1 MAQYPNPNTRPDFS
15 NPVALFNNIFWTNTA
30 YTLSQ
35 PGPGATLVSNGTIDF
50 EVHGTT
56 RNADTFTPRY
66 SDLSAGTTM
75 LGPDGVLHAPPANQG
90 NISAN
95 PLFVNP
101 IGVTAELTVSGSR
114 LDPQTAA
121 VTITG
126 GDPPVGLTSD
136 YHIQNTSPA
145 IDRGVRCS
153 NTPVPANLAQC
164 TAVSAPSGTPGDI
177 DGDYR
182 PQLRTLRVTT
192 PWDLGADERPGIPI
206 PLINF
211 GLRRPV

>member
-1 MAQYPNPNTRPDFS
+1 M
-15 NPVALFNNIFWTNTA
+15 ALFNNIFWNNNA

-35 PGPGATLVSNGTIDF
+35 PGPGATLVSNGSIDF

-56 RNADTFTPRY
+56 NNADTFTPRY
-66 SDLSAGTTM
+66 SDLTAGTTM
-75 LGPDGVLHAPPANQG
+75 LGPDGVLHALPAGQG

-101 IGVTAELTVSGSR
+101 IGVAAELTVSGSR

-153 NTPVPANLAQC
+153 NTPVPANLAPC
-164 TAVSAPSGTPGDI
+164 SA
-177 DGDYR
+177 R
-182 PQLRTLRVTT
+182 RLRR
-192 PWDLGADERPGIPI
+192 RPGLRATSTGTSDPSC
-206 PLINF
+206 
-211 GLRRPV
+211 GLSG